1 MLKIMRTL
9 ILTFALALGAQ
20 GADLAPLG
28 FLSGCWEL
36 TSGALVIE
44 ECWLKPNH
52 DLMLGSSRT
61 SRGGKTVNFEQLTL
75 ALQGAQIVYHAR
87 LQGKPA
93 TTPFTLVRSSAAEA
107 VFENLAHD
115 FPQRIIYRRDG
126 DKLVARIEDA
136 KGAKGQDI
144 PMRRAA
150 CQ

>member
-1 MLKIMRTL
+1 MRHLIALLITL
-9 ILTFALALGAQ
+9 AAPA
-20 GADLAPLG
+20 ADLAPLA

-36 TSGALVIE
+36 SSGPMLIE
-44 ECWLKPNH
+44 ECWLKPNN

-61 SRGGKTVNFEQLTL
+61 SRAGKTINFEQLTL
-75 ALQGAQIVYHAR
+75 RLQGDKVIYEAR

-93 TTPFTLVRSSAAEA
+93 TTPFTLVRGSATEA

-115 FPQRIIYRRDG
+115 FPQRILYRRDG
-126 DKLVARIEDA
+126 EKLVARIEDA

>member
-1 MLKIMRTL
+1 MRNLLL
-9 ILTFALALGAQ
+9 ILVCTFAAR

-28 FLSGCWEL
+28 FLSGCWEM
-36 TSGALVIE
+36 TAGPLVIE
-44 ECWLKPNH
+44 ECWLKPNQ

-61 SRGGKTVNFEQLTL
+61 SRQGKTVNYEQLTL
-75 ALQGAQIVYHAR
+75 VMAGGQIVYNAR

-93 TTPFTLVRSSAAEA
+93 TTPFTLVRGSATEA

-126 DKLVARIEDA
+126 DKLIARIEDA
-136 KGAKGQDI
+136 KGTKGQDL